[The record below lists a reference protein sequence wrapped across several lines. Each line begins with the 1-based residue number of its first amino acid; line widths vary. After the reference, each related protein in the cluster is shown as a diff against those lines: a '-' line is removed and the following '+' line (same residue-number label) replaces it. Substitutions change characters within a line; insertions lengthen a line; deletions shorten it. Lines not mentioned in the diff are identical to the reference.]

1 MTKEDVIEALQDLII
16 EEQVRK
22 KSDMHMYIDALT
34 LAISILEKIDEEK
47 IEKIIGDWVY
57 ENRLQENK
65 DKGRAIRIK
74 DLARAIV
81 QSLGG
86 E

>member
-34 LAISILEKIDEEK
+34 LAISILEKIE
-47 IEKIIGDWVY
+47 I
-57 ENRLQENK
+57 
-65 DKGRAIRIK
+65 GRAH
-74 DLARAIV
+74 V
-81 QSLGG
+81 
-86 E
+86 